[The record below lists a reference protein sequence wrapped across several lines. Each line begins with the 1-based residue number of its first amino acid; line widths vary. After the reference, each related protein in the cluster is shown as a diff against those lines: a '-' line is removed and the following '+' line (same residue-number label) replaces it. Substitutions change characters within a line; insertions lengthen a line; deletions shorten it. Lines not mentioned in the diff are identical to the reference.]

1 MALGFLHLEDE
12 KTSFFLEKLLI
23 NGNME
28 SDDEKI
34 LEELHTF
41 YAALYSRWSIKTC
54 AQIKE
59 FLTSIPSLPKIKQ
72 DPICLVSPITEEEVL
87 TVITHLW
94 PGKSPGSDGLTAEF
108 YKHFADTLAPIL
120 TKVFNECFEQSA

>member
-41 YAALYSRWSIKTC
+41 YAALYSR
-54 AQIKE
+54 
-59 FLTSIPSLPKIKQ
+59 
-72 DPICLVSPITEEEVL
+72 
-87 TVITHLW
+87 
-94 PGKSPGSDGLTAEF
+94 
-108 YKHFADTLAPIL
+108 
-120 TKVFNECFEQSA
+120 